1 MTTTMFRDDG
11 WDSFVNDVSDFCEK
25 HDTGILNM
33 EDDFIDPRKPSK
45 KKINITNLHHYQVNC
60 FYTVMDMELQEYNGH
75 FNEANSELLVCTS
88 TLSHTASFCE
98 FDKEKLLRL
107 DKFYPEDFSVVE
119 CISLKQ
125 QLDIYIDSVRG
136 YERFANLKH
145 LGDLSWLM
153 VETKKL
159 LSQTLVYRLLKLSLI
174 LHVATAT
181 VERCF
186 SGIKTVKTVLR
197 NRICDQFL
205 SDCII
210 CFTEKEIFE
219 DVTNET
225 VIKRFQTM
233 SERRVHLQ
241 FFGHLNIMFLFFF

>member
-1 MTTTMFRDDG
+1 MKYIG
-11 WDSFVNDVSDFCEK
+11 EVDV
-25 HDTGILNM
+25 ILEIWIKNA
-33 EDDFIDPRKPSK
+33 SK
-45 KKINITNLHHYQVNC
+45 EPWHNLITLKKFL
-60 FYTVMDMELQEYNGH
+60 G
-75 FNEANSELLVCTS
+75 S
-88 TLSHTASFCE
+88 
-98 FDKEKLLRL
+98 
-107 DKFYPEDFSVVE
+107 SVVRFFSNKHSHGCK
-119 CISLKQ
+119 CISLKK

-159 LSQTLVYRLLKLSLI
+159 LSQTLVYWLLKLSLI

-225 VIKRFQTM
+225 VIKKFQTM

-241 FFGHLNIMFLFFF
+241 FFGHLNIMFLFFFLTPVQKVFGSTTAWCTNVLIE